1 MVLVSEATGLKAKK
15 KGGRLCAAPNCHNRY
30 CNSNVSQFRFP
41 KDNERYKIVVFEVSY
56 EIHFLYQEYHISKRQ
71 RYQNCNCEF

>member
-1 MVLVSEATGLKAKK
+1 MLHQTVIIATVTQMFPNLDFLKTMR
-15 KGGRLCAAPNCHNRY
+15 GI
-30 CNSNVSQFRFP
+30 
-41 KDNERYKIVVFEVSY
+41 KIVFEVAY